1 MVRIGGTG
9 WRKAA
14 SVGASGAVLALA
26 LVSAAQAQD
35 ARTGIERY
43 EAASFAANAPAN
55 AADMLA
61 RVPGFSIVDADADVR
76 GYSGAQGNVLIDG
89 ERPSSK
95 RENIGD
101 LLKRIPARTVDRI
114 ELIRG
119 GAPGID
125 MAGYA
130 VIANVIRRSAAT
142 VEAGS
147 GSGSR
152 SGSAATV
159 EGAYQAGVVVSTDGW
174 AAPSGQFEYTRR
186 SGDRTLDLALSSEP
200 ELDDDSGEGLIRKM
214 SPDGV
219 TTEEKDLD
227 TRTTVR
233 QSEASAGYRAP
244 LAGGRLT
251 TTAAVRGEQTR
262 TESDFTPRDGSDP
275 ERVDEDEDFTEAELT
290 ARYARPLGPKTS
302 LEVVASQQLGWLE
315 GSERSVEGDSTESFS
330 EKTDTGESIG
340 RVDLA
345 YEHSSKLAFS
355 AGLEGA
361 FNFLESQARLEED
374 GVAVPLPGSDVRIE
388 ERRVEGSLDAAWKPH
403 DHWVIEAGLRI
414 EDSTITQTGDAPL
427 ERSFLYAKPRLAA
440 TWDANADTQLRLSV
454 SREVGQLDFGD
465 FVASASLDTGQV
477 TAGAADLVPDQT
489 WRLTASWE
497 RRFWES
503 GALTLT
509 YTHDEISDVIDR
521 VLVVTPDDVFDAPG
535 NIGDGSRDSLS
546 LDAAAPLDRIGFA
559 GGRVRSVLLWRTSEV
574 TDPVTGETR
583 GISKEKPFEGSIEI
597 SQDLPAHRLHWG
609 VTVEHIGEKKTEY
622 RFDEIKRERE
632 AVGWT
637 AYVERR
643 IGERWRLRA
652 EATDLFGRDFDEQR
666 ETWDG
671 PRSTGALD
679 EIETRQRRTPGFVS
693 LTLRR
698 SMGG

>member
-1 MVRIGGTG
+1 MVAAKQGFKMVRIGGTV
-9 WRKAA
+9 WRSAV

-26 LVSAAQAQD
+26 LASTAQAQE
-35 ARTGIERY
+35 ARTGVERY
-43 EAASFAANAPAN
+43 EAASFAASAPAN
-55 AADMLA
+55 AADMLS

-95 RENIGD
+95 REDIGD
-101 LLKRIPARTVDRI
+101 LLKRIPARTVERI

-119 GAPGID
+119 GAPGVD

-130 VIANVIRRSAAT
+130 VIANVIRHT
-142 VEAGS
+142 E
-147 GSGSR
+147 
-152 SGSAATV
+152 ATV
-159 EGAYQAGVVVSTDGW
+159 EGAVQAGVLVSTDGW
-174 AAPSGQFEYTRR
+174 AAPSGQFEYSRR
-186 SGDRTLDLALSSEP
+186 NGDRTWDVALSVEP
-200 ELDDDSGEGLIRKM
+200 ELDDDSGEGSIRKT

-219 TTEEKDLD
+219 VTAEKDLD

-233 QSEASAGYRAP
+233 QSEASVGYRGP
-244 LAGGRLT
+244 LAGRRLT

-262 TESDFTPRDGSDP
+262 TGSDFTPRDGDDP

-290 ARYARPLGPKTS
+290 ARYARSLGAKTT
-302 LEVVASQQLGWLE
+302 LEVVASQQLGWLD
-315 GSERSVEGDSTESFS
+315 GAERSVEGDSTESFS

-340 RVDLA
+340 RIDLA
-345 YEHSSKLAFS
+345 YEHSPKLAFS

-403 DHWVIEAGLRI
+403 AHWVIETGLRI
-414 EDSTITQTGDAPL
+414 EDSTITQSGDAPL

-440 TWDANADTQLRLSV
+440 TWDVDGDTQLRLSV

-497 RRFWES
+497 RRFWDS

-509 YTHDEISDVIDR
+509 YVHDEISDVIDR

-535 NIGDGSRDSLS
+535 NIGGGTRDALT
-546 LDAAAPLDRIGFA
+546 LDAAAPLDRFGFT

-574 TDPVTGETR
+574 VDPVTGQPR
-583 GISKEKPFEGSIEI
+583 GISEEKPFEGAIEV

-609 VTVEHIGEKKTEY
+609 VTVEQIGEKKTKD

-632 AVGWT
+632 TVGWT

-652 EATDLFGRDFDEQR
+652 EATDLFGRDFEERR

-671 PRSTGALD
+671 PRSTAALD
-679 EIETRQRRTPGFVS
+679 QLETRERRTPGFVS